1 LRRAEVLK
9 PGSANADDEGGRVS
23 VNLHPVTEDVAE
35 PVLPEAA
42 GPSPVDRIP
51 LGRLFVNAGL
61 LTEAQVDD
69 ALREGSQTG
78 ERLGEVIVRRGLV
91 TEERVAQMLAEQWQ
105 LSYVDRASI
114 WFDAD
119 ALTRLSREDAQRLQ
133 AMPTRVQDGRV
144 VVAVAEPTEQ
154 RLNAL
159 REVIGMDTVVVVVPK
174 TALDAALNS
183 ELLTSRRG
191 THEPRGESAP
201 PEVTVTELRVADMVD
216 ELAPPA
222 YRDALLPPVPEVT
235 VPISSDLDSVAALA
249 QQARSVAESLAAQA
263 AAMRAEAAAHQ
274 RQMAEAHE
282 VDQLRARVAELEAE
296 LAAER
301 AALIDIRRYLQDA
314 LRALP
319 LSEA

>member
-1 LRRAEVLK
+1 M
-9 PGSANADDEGGRVS
+9 S
-23 VNLHPVTEDVAE
+23 VNLHPVTDDVAE
-35 PVLPEAA
+35 AVLPENAVG
-42 GPSPVDRIP
+42 GPPTDRVP

-78 ERLGEVIVRRGLV
+78 ERLGEVVVRRGV
-91 TEERVAQMLAEQWQ
+91 ATEEKVAQMLAEQWE

-119 ALTRLSREDAQRLQ
+119 ALARLSREDAQRLQ

-154 RLNAL
+154 RLSAL
-159 REVIGMDTVVVVVPK
+159 REVIGSDTVVVVVPK

-191 THEPRGESAP
+191 DPSAQHVPEPP
-201 PEVTVTELRVADMVD
+201 PPLPVAELRLADPLD
-216 ELAPPA
+216 TLPPPA
-222 YRDALLPPVPEVT
+222 YREAPPPPEPDLT
-235 VPISSDLDSVAALA
+235 IPISSDLDSVAALA
-249 QQARSVAESLAAQA
+249 QQARTVAESLAAQA

-274 RQMAEAHE
+274 RQLVEAHE
-282 VDQLRARVAELEAE
+282 LNELRARVAELEAE

-301 AALIDIRRYLQDA
+301 AASAEAARHLQAA

-319 LSEA
+319 PGV

>member
-1 LRRAEVLK
+1 
-9 PGSANADDEGGRVS
+9 VS
-23 VNLHPVTEDVAE
+23 VNFHPVTDEVAE

-42 GPSPVDRIP
+42 VGHAPVDRIP

-61 LTEAQVDD
+61 LTETQVDD

-78 ERLGEVIVRRGLV
+78 ERLGEVIVRRRLV
-91 TEERVAQMLAEQWQ
+91 TEEKVAQMLAEQWQ

-159 REVIGMDTVVVVVPK
+159 REVIGADTVVVVVPK

-183 ELLTSRRG
+183 ELLARG
-191 THEPRGESAP
+191 GGQPETEFGPEPEP
-201 PEVTVTELRVADMVD
+201 PAATVTELRLADPIDV
-216 ELAPPA
+216 LPPPA
-222 YRDALLPPVPEVT
+222 YRDSLPPREAETT

-249 QQARSVAESLAAQA
+249 QQARTVAESLAAQA

-274 RQMAEAHE
+274 RQIAEARE
-282 VDQLRARVAELEAE
+282 VEQLRARIAELEGE

-319 LSEA
+319 LSDA

>member
-1 LRRAEVLK
+1 M
-9 PGSANADDEGGRVS
+9 S
-23 VNLHPVTEDVAE
+23 VNLHPVTDEVAE
-35 PVLPEAA
+35 AVLPETRA
-42 GPSPVDRIP
+42 GEAPADRIP

-61 LTEAQVDD
+61 LTEAQVDE

-78 ERLGEVIVRRGLV
+78 ERLGEVVVRRGLAS
-91 TEERVAQMLAEQWQ
+91 EEKVAQMLAEQWQ
-105 LSYVDRASI
+105 LSFVDRASI

-119 ALTRLSREDAQRLQ
+119 ALARLSREDAQRLQ

-154 RLNAL
+154 RLGAL
-159 REVIGMDTVVVVVPK
+159 REVIGSDTVVVVVPK

-191 THEPRGESAP
+191 GDPRPQPDPPPAP
-201 PEVTVTELRVADMVD
+201 VTELRLADPLDV
-216 ELAPPA
+216 LPPPA
-222 YRDALLPPVPEVT
+222 YREAPPPPDPDLT
-235 VPISSDLDSVAALA
+235 VPISSDLESVAALA

-274 RQMAEAHE
+274 RQKAEAHE
-282 VDQLRARVAELEAE
+282 VDELRARVAELEAE

-301 AALIDIRRYLQDA
+301 AVAAEVQRHLQAA
-314 LRALP
+314 LRALSP
-319 LSEA
+319 NA

>member
-1 LRRAEVLK
+1 
-9 PGSANADDEGGRVS
+9 VS
-23 VNLHPVTEDVAE
+23 VNLHPVTDDVAE
-35 PVLPEAA
+35 AVLPDAA
-42 GPSPVDRIP
+42 VGGARADRIP

-61 LTEAQVDD
+61 LTEAQVDE

-78 ERLGEVIVRRGLV
+78 ERLGEVVVRRGLV
-91 TEERVAQMLAEQWQ
+91 TEERVAQMLAEQWG

-119 ALTRLSREDAQRLQ
+119 ALARLSREDAQRLQ

-144 VVAVAEPTEQ
+144 VVAVAEPTDQ
-154 RLNAL
+154 RLSAL
-159 REVIGMDTVVVVVPK
+159 REVIGADTVVVVVPK

-183 ELLTSRRG
+183 ELLASSRGRG
-191 THEPRGESAP
+191 DPRPEFEAEMPTAP
-201 PEVTVTELRVADMVD
+201 VTELRLADPVD
-216 ELAPPA
+216 ELPLPA
-222 YRDALLPPVPEVT
+222 YRQPPPPPEPDFT
-235 VPISSDLDSVAALA
+235 VPIASDLDSVAALA

-274 RQMAEAHE
+274 RQIAEAHE
-282 VDQLRARVAELEAE
+282 LNGLRARVAELEAE

-301 AALIDIRRYLQDA
+301 AASAEAARHLHAA

-319 LSEA
+319 PSP

>member
-1 LRRAEVLK
+1 
-9 PGSANADDEGGRVS
+9 VS

-42 GPSPVDRIP
+42 VGGAPVDRIP

-61 LTEAQVDD
+61 LTEAQVDE

-91 TEERVAQMLAEQWQ
+91 TEEKVAQMLAEQWA

-119 ALTRLSREDAQRLQ
+119 ALARLSREDAHRLQ

-159 REVIGMDTVVVVVPK
+159 RDVIGSDTVVVVVPK

-183 ELLTSRRG
+183 ELLASRGRG
-191 THEPRGESAP
+191 DPAPEPAP
-201 PEVTVTELRVADMVD
+201 PLPMPELR
-216 ELAPPA
+216 LAPEPDPDTFPPPA
-222 YRDALLPPVPEVT
+222 YRQAVEVSEPT
-235 VPISSDLDSVAALA
+235 LSSDLDSVAALA
-249 QQARSVAESLAAQA
+249 QQARTVAESLAAQA

-274 RQMAEAHE
+274 RQMVEAQE
-282 VDQLRARVAELEAE
+282 VNELRARVAELEAE

-301 AALIDIRRYLQDA
+301 AASAEAARHLQAA

-319 LSEA
+319 PS

>member
-1 LRRAEVLK
+1 M
-9 PGSANADDEGGRVS
+9 S
-23 VNLHPVTEDVAE
+23 VNLHPVTDEVAE
-35 PVLPEAA
+35 AVLPETRA
-42 GPSPVDRIP
+42 GEAPADRIP

-61 LTEAQVDD
+61 LTEAQVDE

-78 ERLGEVIVRRGLV
+78 ERLGEVVVRRGLAS
-91 TEERVAQMLAEQWQ
+91 EEKVAQMLAEQWQ
-105 LSYVDRASI
+105 LSFVDRASI

-119 ALTRLSREDAQRLQ
+119 ALARLSREDAQRLQ

-154 RLNAL
+154 RLAAL
-159 REVIGMDTVVVVVPK
+159 REVIADTVVVVVPK

-191 THEPRGESAP
+191 GDPRPQPDPPPAP
-201 PEVTVTELRVADMVD
+201 VTELRLADPLDV
-216 ELAPPA
+216 LPPPA
-222 YRDALLPPVPEVT
+222 YREAPPPPDPDLT
-235 VPISSDLDSVAALA
+235 VPISSDLESVAALA

-274 RQMAEAHE
+274 RQKAEAHE
-282 VDQLRARVAELEAE
+282 VDELHARVAELEAE

-301 AALIDIRRYLQDA
+301 AVAAEVQRHLQAA

-319 LSEA
+319 PNA

>member
-1 LRRAEVLK
+1 
-9 PGSANADDEGGRVS
+9 VS
-23 VNLHPVTEDVAE
+23 VNFHPVTDEVAE

-42 GPSPVDRIP
+42 VGHAPVDRIP

-61 LTEAQVDD
+61 LTETQVDD

-78 ERLGEVIVRRGLV
+78 ERLGEVIVRRRLV
-91 TEERVAQMLAEQWQ
+91 TEEKVAQMLAEQWQ

-159 REVIGMDTVVVVVPK
+159 REVIGADTVVVVVPK

-183 ELLTSRRG
+183 ELLARG
-191 THEPRGESAP
+191 GAQPESESEFEFEPEPEP
-201 PEVTVTELRVADMVD
+201 PAAAVRELRLADPIDV
-216 ELAPPA
+216 LPPPA
-222 YRDALLPPVPEVT
+222 YRDSLAPREAETT

-249 QQARSVAESLAAQA
+249 QQARTVAESLAAQA

-274 RQMAEAHE
+274 RQIAEARE
-282 VDQLRARVAELEAE
+282 VEHLRARIAELEGE

-319 LSEA
+319 LSDA

>member
-1 LRRAEVLK
+1 
-9 PGSANADDEGGRVS
+9 VS
-23 VNLHPVTEDVAE
+23 VNLHPVTDDVAE

-42 GPSPVDRIP
+42 VGPPPVDRIP

-61 LTEAQVDD
+61 LTEGQVDD

-91 TEERVAQMLAEQWQ
+91 TEEKVAQMLAEQWQ

-119 ALTRLSREDAQRLQ
+119 ALARLSREDAQRLQ

-159 REVIGMDTVVVVVPK
+159 REVIGSDTVVVVVPK

-183 ELLTSRRG
+183 ELLARRG
-191 THEPRGESAP
+191 DAQPAP
-201 PEVTVTELRVADMVD
+201 EAAAATVTELRLADPM
-216 ELAPPA
+216 EMLPPPA
-222 YRDALLPPVPEVT
+222 YRESPPSPEPDLM

-249 QQARSVAESLAAQA
+249 QQARTVAESLAAQA
-263 AAMRAEAAAHQ
+263 AAMRAEAMAHQ
-274 RQMAEAHE
+274 RQIAEAHE
-282 VDQLRARVAELEAE
+282 LDQLRARVAELEAE

-301 AALIDIRRYLQDA
+301 AALVDIRRYLQDA

-319 LSEA
+319 LPDA

>member
-1 LRRAEVLK
+1 
-9 PGSANADDEGGRVS
+9 VS
-23 VNLHPVTEDVAE
+23 VNLHPVTDDVAE
-35 PVLPEAA
+35 AVLPEAA
-42 GPSPVDRIP
+42 AGGVPVDRIP

-78 ERLGEVIVRRGLV
+78 ERLGEVVVRRGLA
-91 TEERVAQMLAEQWQ
+91 TEEKVAQMLAEQWE

-119 ALTRLSREDAQRLQ
+119 ALARLSREDAQRLQ

-154 RLNAL
+154 RLSAL
-159 REVIGMDTVVVVVPK
+159 RQVIGSDTVVVVVPK

-191 THEPRGESAP
+191 SEPRPEPEPPPAP
-201 PEVTVTELRVADMVD
+201 VTELRLADPLH
-216 ELAPPA
+216 ELPPPA
-222 YRDALLPPVPEVT
+222 YREPPPLPDPPDQN

-274 RQMAEAHE
+274 RQMVEAQE
-282 VDQLRARVAELEAE
+282 VNELRARVAELEAE

-301 AALIDIRRYLQDA
+301 AASAEAARHLQAA

-319 LSEA
+319 PS

>member
-1 LRRAEVLK
+1 
-9 PGSANADDEGGRVS
+9 VS
-23 VNLHPVTEDVAE
+23 VNLQPVTDEVAE
-35 PVLPEAA
+35 AVLPENAVGGVPA
-42 GPSPVDRIP
+42 DRIP

-61 LTEAQVDD
+61 LTEAQVDE

-91 TEERVAQMLAEQWQ
+91 TEEKVAQMLAEQWQ

-119 ALTRLSREDAQRLQ
+119 ALARLSREDAQRLQ

-159 REVIGMDTVVVVVPK
+159 REVIGSDTVVVVVPK

-183 ELLTSRRG
+183 ELLASSRGRDD
-191 THEPRGESAP
+191 HRPEFELESRPAP
-201 PEVTVTELRVADMVD
+201 PAELRLAEPGD
-216 ELAPPA
+216 ELPPPA
-222 YRDALLPPVPEVT
+222 YREAPPLPDTALAI
-235 VPISSDLDSVAALA
+235 PISSDLDSVAALA

-274 RQMAEAHE
+274 RQKAEAHE
-282 VDQLRARVAELEAE
+282 LDELRARVAELEAE

-301 AALIDIRRYLQDA
+301 SVAAEVQRHLQAA

-319 LSEA
+319 PTV

>member
-1 LRRAEVLK
+1 VT
-9 PGSANADDEGGRVS
+9 DE
-23 VNLHPVTEDVAE
+23 VAE
-35 PVLPEAA
+35 TVLPEAA
-42 GPSPVDRIP
+42 AGEARVDRIP
-51 LGRLFVNAGL
+51 LGRLFVNAGF
-61 LTEAQVDD
+61 LTEGQVDE

-91 TEERVAQMLAEQWQ
+91 TEEKVAQMLAEQWG

-119 ALTRLSREDAQRLQ
+119 ALARLSREDAQRLQ

-154 RLNAL
+154 RLSAL
-159 REVIGMDTVVVVVPK
+159 REVIGSDTVVVVVPK

-191 THEPRGESAP
+191 GDPRPEPDPQPRP
-201 PEVTVTELRVADMVD
+201 VTELRLADPLD
-216 ELAPPA
+216 ALPPPA
-222 YRDALLPPVPEVT
+222 YREAPPAPESDLT

-274 RQMAEAHE
+274 RHKAEAHE
-282 VDQLRARVAELEAE
+282 LDELRARVAELEAE

-301 AALIDIRRYLQDA
+301 ASSAEAARHLQAA

-319 LSEA
+319 PS

>member
-1 LRRAEVLK
+1 
-9 PGSANADDEGGRVS
+9 VS
-23 VNLHPVTEDVAE
+23 VNLHPVTDDVAE
-35 PVLPEAA
+35 AVLPEAA
-42 GPSPVDRIP
+42 AGGVPVDRIP

-78 ERLGEVIVRRGLV
+78 ERLGEVVVRRGLA
-91 TEERVAQMLAEQWQ
+91 TEEKVAQMLAEQWE

-119 ALTRLSREDAQRLQ
+119 ALARLSREDAQRLQ

-154 RLNAL
+154 RLSAL
-159 REVIGMDTVVVVVPK
+159 RQVIGSDTVVVVVPK

-191 THEPRGESAP
+191 SEPRPEPEPPPAP
-201 PEVTVTELRVADMVD
+201 VTELRLADPLDV
-216 ELAPPA
+216 LPPPA
-222 YRDALLPPVPEVT
+222 YREAPAPPDPEQT

-274 RQMAEAHE
+274 RQMVEAQE
-282 VDQLRARVAELEAE
+282 VNELRARVAELEAE

-301 AALIDIRRYLQDA
+301 AASAEAARHLQAA

-319 LSEA
+319 PS

>member
-1 LRRAEVLK
+1 
-9 PGSANADDEGGRVS
+9 VS
-23 VNLHPVTEDVAE
+23 VNFHPVTDEVAE

-42 GPSPVDRIP
+42 VGHAPVDRIP

-61 LTEAQVDD
+61 LTETQVDD

-78 ERLGEVIVRRGLV
+78 ERLGEVIVRRRLV
-91 TEERVAQMLAEQWQ
+91 TEEKVAQMLAEQWQ

-159 REVIGMDTVVVVVPK
+159 REVIGADTVVVVVPK

-183 ELLTSRRG
+183 ELLARG
-191 THEPRGESAP
+191 GGQPEPEFG
-201 PEVTVTELRVADMVD
+201 PEPEPLAATVTELRLADPIDV
-216 ELAPPA
+216 LPPPA
-222 YRDALLPPVPEVT
+222 YRDSLPPREAETT

-249 QQARSVAESLAAQA
+249 QQARTVAESLAAQA

-274 RQMAEAHE
+274 RQIAEARE
-282 VDQLRARVAELEAE
+282 VEQLRARIAELEGE

-319 LSEA
+319 LSDA

>member
-1 LRRAEVLK
+1 
-9 PGSANADDEGGRVS
+9 VS
-23 VNLHPVTEDVAE
+23 VNLHPVTDDVAE

-42 GPSPVDRIP
+42 VGPAPVDRIP

-119 ALTRLSREDAQRLQ
+119 ALARLSREDAQRLQ

-154 RLNAL
+154 RLNSL
-159 REVIGMDTVVVVVPK
+159 REVIGTDTVVVVVPK

-183 ELLTSRRG
+183 ELLTSRRVVG
-191 THEPRGESAP
+191 GGGHEPVIEAAAP
-201 PEVTVTELRVADMVD
+201 PASVTELRTADAVG

-222 YRDALLPPVPEVT
+222 YRDSFLPPEPDMT

-249 QQARSVAESLAAQA
+249 QQARTVAESLAAQA

-274 RQMAEAHE
+274 RQIAEAHE
-282 VDQLRARVAELEAE
+282 LDQLRARVAELEAE
-296 LAAER
+296 LASER
-301 AALIDIRRYLQDA
+301 AALVDIRRYLQDA

-319 LSEA
+319 LSD